1 MVALSTSHWPGK
13 KWKEKTE
20 EDTDSSPNWKG
31 SVLSFKKQKKK
42 EVPEN
47 KRSTNQSM
55 GSAQ

>member
-47 KRSTNQSM
+47 KRSTN
-55 GSAQ
+55 